1 MEAAQLINQ
10 LNLTAHPEGGYFRET
25 YRSVETTTNLEGNI
39 RSQSTAIYFLLEGQ
53 NKSHF
58 HRIKSDELWFFHHGE
73 PIEILYF
80 EHSILQRIIL
90 GNDFHLGQVAQAVIP
105 AHVWFASRLLQGS
118 GYGLVSCTVSPGF
131 DFQDF
136 EMATKENLHK
146 EFPLFTEIIEEM
158 TLD

>member
-1 MEAAQLINQ
+1 MGAKSLID
-10 LNLTAHPEGGYFRET
+10 LLKLLPHPEGGYFRET
-25 YRSVETTTNLEGNI
+25 YRSNEKTVNAEGAS
-39 RSQSTAIYFLLEGQ
+39 RSQSTAIYFLLENE

-58 HRIKSDELWFFHHGE
+58 HRIKSDELWFFHQGE

-80 EHSILQRIIL
+80 ENSELHTIQL

-105 AHVWFASRLLQGS
+105 ANVWFASRLARGT

-136 EMATKENLHK
+136 ELAKKQNLLL
-146 EFPLFTEIIEEM
+146 EFPEYSEIIEEM